1 MITIAV
7 ANQKGGI
14 GKSTT
19 AAALS
24 EGLTLKGLRALVVDM
39 DPQGSITYIMGD
51 DGTPPTVLEVLR
63 RTARARDA
71 IRTTPQGDILPGNSL
86 LSSADLEFT
95 SIGKEYLLREALAG
109 VATDYDY
116 AILDTPPALGILT
129 INAFTAGD
137 AVIVP
142 AGADILSIQGIEQLS
157 HTINLVKTYCNPKVN
172 IKGLLLTR
180 HNQRT
185 VLSRDF
191 TEAIEEIARGLDT
204 FVYKVWIRDSVVVKE
219 AQARQ
224 QGLLAYAPKSAP
236 ALDYMAFVEE
246 FLKMERIVE

>member
-1 MITIAV
+1 MKTIAV

-24 EGLTLKGLRALVVDM
+24 EGLRAKGFRTLVADL

-63 RTARARDA
+63 RSATARES
-71 IRTTPQGDILPGNSL
+71 IRPTEQGDLLPGNSL

-95 SIGKEYLLREALAG
+95 SIGKEYLLREALAS
-109 VATDYDY
+109 VAVDYDF

-129 INAFTAGD
+129 INAFTAAD
-137 AVIVP
+137 AIIVP
-142 AGADILSIQGIEQLS
+142 AGADILSIQGIEQLT
-157 HTINLVKTYCNPKVN
+157 HTINLVKTYCNPNVN
-172 IKGLLLTR
+172 MKGLLLTR
-180 HNQRT
+180 HNHRT

-191 TEAIEEIARGLDT
+191 TEAIEAIAQGLGT
-204 FVYKVWIRDSVVVKE
+204 FVYKAWIRDSVAVKE
-219 AQARQ
+219 AQANR
-224 QGLLAYAPKSAP
+224 QGLLAYAPKSTSAM
-236 ALDYMAFVEE
+236 DYISFVGE
-246 FLKMERIVE
+246 FLDAI